1 MMMNKPANWD
11 SVEAITGEYKKLPA
25 GGYVCSI
32 VRAECTK
39 SKNGKEMLKLAIDI
53 AEGEYKDFYLNQY
66 LQEQERNKEQA
77 KWRGSYYQL
86 TEGDSMGRFKGMLL
100 NIEKSNSG
108 YKWNWNEKSLE
119 GKLFG
124 GVFREEEYINRNGGL
139 STTVKL
145 ISIRPVEGIT
155 DIEPPAKKVLENNNN
170 LAENFGEE
178 IPF

>member
-100 NIEKSNSG
+100 NIEKSNPG

-139 STTVKL
+139 STAVKL
-145 ISIRPVEGIT
+145 ISIRPVEEIT
-155 DIEPPAKKVLENNNN
+155 DIEPPAKKVLENNN

>member
-1 MMMNKPANWD
+1 MN
-11 SVEAITGEYKKLPA
+11 L
-25 GGYVCSI
+25 SI
-32 VRAECTK
+32 WLVLYFVLALVNIDLN
-39 SKNGKEMLKLAIDI
+39 KNP
-53 AEGEYKDFYLNQY
+53 
-66 LQEQERNKEQA
+66 
-77 KWRGSYYQL
+77 
-86 TEGDSMGRFKGMLL
+86 
-100 NIEKSNSG
+100 G

-139 STTVKL
+139 STAVKL

-155 DIEPPAKKVLENNNN
+155 EIEPPAKKVLENNNN

>member
-53 AEGEYKDFYLNQY
+53 AEGKYKDFYLNQY

-100 NIEKSNSG
+100 NIEKSNPG

-139 STTVKL
+139 STAVKL

>member
-53 AEGEYKDFYLNQY
+53 AEGKYKDFYLNQY

-100 NIEKSNSG
+100 NIEKSNPG
-108 YKWNWNEKSLE
+108 YSWNWNEKSLE

-155 DIEPPAKKVLENNNN
+155 DIEPPAKKVLENNN

>member
-1 MMMNKPANWD
+1 MMNKPANWD

-100 NIEKSNSG
+100 NIEKSNPG

-139 STTVKL
+139 STAVKL
-145 ISIRPVEGIT
+145 ISIRLLSCIQKMPLFT
-155 DIEPPAKKVLENNNN
+155 
-170 LAENFGEE
+170 
-178 IPF
+178 

>member
-1 MMMNKPANWD
+1 MIKKPANWD
-11 SVEAITGEYKKLPA
+11 SVEAITGNYKKLPA

-100 NIEKSNSG
+100 NIEKSNPG

-139 STTVKL
+139 STAVKL

-155 DIEPPAKKVLENNNN
+155 DIEPPAKKVLENNN

>member
-11 SVEAITGEYKKLPA
+11 SVEAITGEYKKLP

-100 NIEKSNSG
+100 NIEKSNPG

-139 STTVKL
+139 STAVKL

-155 DIEPPAKKVLENNNN
+155 DIEPPAKKVLENNN

>member
-100 NIEKSNSG
+100 NIEKSNPG

-124 GVFREEEYINRNGGL
+124 GVFRKKNI
-139 STTVKL
+139 L
-145 ISIRPVEGIT
+145 IVMA
-155 DIEPPAKKVLENNNN
+155 DYLLLLN
-170 LAENFGEE
+170 
-178 IPF
+178 

>member
-1 MMMNKPANWD
+1 MMNKPANWD

-100 NIEKSNSG
+100 NIEKSNPG
-108 YKWNWNEKSLE
+108 YSWNWNEKSLE

-155 DIEPPAKKVLENNNN
+155 DIETPAKKVLENNNN

>member
-77 KWRGSYYQL
+77 TYR
-86 TEGDSMGRFKGMLL
+86 R
-100 NIEKSNSG
+100 
-108 YKWNWNEKSLE
+108 
-119 GKLFG
+119 
-124 GVFREEEYINRNGGL
+124 R
-139 STTVKL
+139 
-145 ISIRPVEGIT
+145 
-155 DIEPPAKKVLENNNN
+155 
-170 LAENFGEE
+170 
-178 IPF
+178 

>member
-1 MMMNKPANWD
+1 MMNKPANWD

-53 AEGEYKDFYLNQY
+53 AEGKYKDFYLNQY

-100 NIEKSNSG
+100 NIEKSNPG
-108 YKWNWNEKSLE
+108 YSWNWNEKSLE

-145 ISIRPVEGIT
+145 ISIRSVEGIT
-155 DIEPPAKKVLENNNN
+155 EIEPPVKKVLENNNN

>member
-77 KWRGSYYQL
+77 KWRCSYYQL

-100 NIEKSNSG
+100 NIEKSNPG

-139 STTVKL
+139 STAVKL

-155 DIEPPAKKVLENNNN
+155 DIEPPAKKVLENNN

>member
-1 MMMNKPANWD
+1 MMNKPANWD

-108 YKWNWNEKSLE
+108 YSC
-119 GKLFG
+119 
-124 GVFREEEYINRNGGL
+124 R
-139 STTVKL
+139 S
-145 ISIRPVEGIT
+145 
-155 DIEPPAKKVLENNNN
+155 
-170 LAENFGEE
+170 
-178 IPF
+178 

>member
-53 AEGEYKDFYLNQY
+53 AEGKYKDFYLNQY

-100 NIEKSNSG
+100 NIEKSNPG
-108 YKWNWNEKSLE
+108 YSWNWNEKSLE

-155 DIEPPAKKVLENNNN
+155 EIEPLVKKVLENNNN

>member
-1 MMMNKPANWD
+1 MMNKPANWD

-53 AEGEYKDFYLNQY
+53 AEGENQY

-139 STTVKL
+139 STAVKL

>member
-53 AEGEYKDFYLNQY
+53 AEGKYKDFYLNQY

-100 NIEKSNSG
+100 NIEKSNPG
-108 YKWNWNEKSLE
+108 YSWNWNEKSLE

-139 STTVKL
+139 STAVKL

-155 DIEPPAKKVLENNNN
+155 EIEPPAKKVLENNNN

>member
-53 AEGEYKDFYLNQY
+53 AEGKYKDFYLNQY

-100 NIEKSNSG
+100 NIEKSNPG

-139 STTVKL
+139 STAVKL

-155 DIEPPAKKVLENNNN
+155 EIEPPAKKVLENNNN

>member
-1 MMMNKPANWD
+1 MMNKPANWD

-77 KWRGSYYQL
+77 KWRCSYYQL

-100 NIEKSNSG
+100 NIEKSNPG

-139 STTVKL
+139 STAVKL

-155 DIEPPAKKVLENNNN
+155 KIEPPAKKVLENNNN

>member
-1 MMMNKPANWD
+1 MMNKPANWD

-139 STTVKL
+139 STAVKL
-145 ISIRPVEGIT
+145 ISIIPVEGIT

>member
-53 AEGEYKDFYLNQY
+53 AEGKYKDFYLNQY

-100 NIEKSNSG
+100 NIEKSNPG
-108 YKWNWNEKSLE
+108 YSWNWNEKSLE

-139 STTVKL
+139 STAVKL

-155 DIEPPAKKVLENNNN
+155 DIEPPAKKVLENNN

>member
-100 NIEKSNSG
+100 NIEKSNPG

-139 STTVKL
+139 STAVKL
-145 ISIRPVEGIT
+145 ISIRSVEEIT
-155 DIEPPAKKVLENNNN
+155 DIEPPAKKVLENNN

>member
-100 NIEKSNSG
+100 NIEKSNPG

-139 STTVKL
+139 STAVKL
-145 ISIRPVEGIT
+145 ISIRLVEGIT
-155 DIEPPAKKVLENNNN
+155 DIEPPAKKVLENNN